1 MIVRAERREIE
12 AILGGMEAI
21 AEVAGAEGV
30 TDADRLTISAAARV
44 LFGLDE
50 AAAEAPHPSV
60 GPADL
65 AAHTSD
71 NDLATTA
78 IRVLGVMTMVDG
90 ELDQAKIGLLG
101 EYAEALGRDD
111 TFLGVMTEAIKGE
124 MEQSAA
130 CMIRKNIHSFPK
142 LDQVSPDFGEV
153 MLPYQGDRADPE
165 LAARYAA
172 LGELPDGT
180 FGRAFFDHFA
190 RNSFAFP
197 GDPNG
202 LSEGFTTPH
211 DSSHVLAGYST
222 SQAGEICVST
232 FIAGMHPDYPM
243 AAEIVPVLFS
253 WHLGIQLTPVAGS
266 FRGAYEPARFWTA
279 WDRGVNTEIDVLD
292 SGWDFW
298 GVVDAPL
305 VDLRAAY
312 AIAPVAPGLA
322 P

>member
-1 MIVRAERREIE
+1 LIIRASREQIE
-12 AILGGMEAI
+12 VILGGMEAI
-21 AEVAGAEGV
+21 AEVSGPESV
-30 TDADRLTISAAARV
+30 TDADRLTISAAGRV

-50 AAAEAPHPSV
+50 ADAEARHRAV
-60 GPADL
+60 GPDELVTAM
-65 AAHTSD
+65 SS
-71 NDLATTA
+71 NELATTA
-78 IRVLGVMTMVDG
+78 CRILGVMTMVDG
-90 ELDQAKIGLLG
+90 ELDQAKIDLLE
-101 EYAEALGRDD
+101 EYAAALGRDD
-111 TFLGVMTEAIKGE
+111 TFLGVMTDAIKGE

-142 LDQVSPDFGEV
+142 LDQVSPDFGKV

-180 FGRAFFDHFA
+180 FGRAFFEHFH

-197 GDPNG
+197 GDPSG

-266 FRGAYEPARFWTA
+266 FRGAYEPTRFWTA

-292 SGWDFW
+292 PNWDFW
-298 GVVDAPL
+298 GAVDAPL
-305 VDLRAAY
+305 DDLRAEY
-312 AIAPVAPGLA
+312 AITPVSPDLA